1 MLTRTHGGAVAQGVL
16 YELPLRYKSGRHQE
30 EKKRIAA
37 EAASRVA
44 DGVAIGLTGG
54 TTTTEVAR
62 AVIDRQR
69 LTVVTNALNIASEL
83 AIRPNLKLVVT
94 GGYARPES
102 YELVGPLAEQAL
114 AGLNLDVVFL
124 GVDGISPT
132 AGITTHHEV
141 EAHTNL
147 ALIERAPP
155 RRRGD
160 GQLQDRSRGV
170 RADLPDR
177 SRARG
182 DHRRRGRSRSARRTP
197 RGRRRRGDR
206 VTDRRGTPRASA
218 APSSGP
224 RPALRTRRAPRAAR
238 RGSPWIDVHNHLG
251 RWLTSGWAAPD
262 VAALLEVMDAANVA
276 AIVNL
281 DGMRGEELQ
290 ANLDRYDRAHPG
302 RFVTFAQVDWPR

>member
-1 MLTRTHGGAVAQGVL
+1 MRQSERLSAILEALANDGSVGVADLATQLDVSAATVRRDLEFLEHQRMLTRTHGGAVAQGVL
-16 YELPLRYKSGRHQE
+16 YELPLRYKSARHQE

-124 GVDGISPT
+124 GVDGISST

-147 ALIERAPP
+147 ALIERARHVVVVTDSSKIGLVAFAQICPI
-155 RRRGD
+155 
-160 GQLQDRSRGV
+160 
-170 RADLPDR
+170 
-177 SRARG
+177 
-182 DHRRRGRSRSARRTP
+182 
-197 RGRRRRGDR
+197 DR
-206 VTDRRGTPRASA
+206 VHEVITDAGADRGLLAE
-218 APSSGP
+218 
-224 RPALRTRRAPRAAR
+224 LREA
-238 RGSPWIDVHNHLG
+238 GVDV
-251 RWLTSGWAAPD
+251 
-262 VAALLEVMDAANVA
+262 
-276 AIVNL
+276 
-281 DGMRGEELQ
+281 
-290 ANLDRYDRAHPG
+290 
-302 RFVTFAQVDWPR
+302 VTV

>member
-1 MLTRTHGGAVAQGVL
+1 MRQSERLSAILEALANDGSVGVTDLATQLDVSAATVRRDLEFLEHQRMLTRTHGGAVAEGVL
-16 YELPLRYKSGRHQE
+16 YELPLRYKSARHQE

-37 EAASRVA
+37 EAATRVA

-94 GGYARPES
+94 GGYARAES

-147 ALIERAPP
+147 ALIERARHVVVVTDSSKIGLVAFAQICPI
-155 RRRGD
+155 
-160 GQLQDRSRGV
+160 
-170 RADLPDR
+170 
-177 SRARG
+177 
-182 DHRRRGRSRSARRTP
+182 
-197 RGRRRRGDR
+197 DR
-206 VTDRRGTPRASA
+206 VHEVITDAGADRGLLAE
-218 APSSGP
+218 
-224 RPALRTRRAPRAAR
+224 LREA
-238 RGSPWIDVHNHLG
+238 GVDV
-251 RWLTSGWAAPD
+251 
-262 VAALLEVMDAANVA
+262 
-276 AIVNL
+276 
-281 DGMRGEELQ
+281 
-290 ANLDRYDRAHPG
+290 
-302 RFVTFAQVDWPR
+302 VTV

>member
-1 MLTRTHGGAVAQGVL
+1 MRQSERLSAILEALANDGSVGVADLATQLDVSAATVRRDLEFLEHQRMLTRTHGGAVAQGVL
-16 YELPLRYKSGRHQE
+16 YELPLRYKSARHQE

-147 ALIERAPP
+147 ALIERARHVVVVTDSSKIGLVAFAQICPI
-155 RRRGD
+155 
-160 GQLQDRSRGV
+160 DRVHEVITDAG
-170 RADLPDR
+170 ADLGLLAELREAGVDV
-177 SRARG
+177 
-182 DHRRRGRSRSARRTP
+182 
-197 RGRRRRGDR
+197 
-206 VTDRRGTPRASA
+206 VT
-218 APSSGP
+218 
-224 RPALRTRRAPRAAR
+224 
-238 RGSPWIDVHNHLG
+238 V
-251 RWLTSGWAAPD
+251 
-262 VAALLEVMDAANVA
+262 
-276 AIVNL
+276 
-281 DGMRGEELQ
+281 
-290 ANLDRYDRAHPG
+290 
-302 RFVTFAQVDWPR
+302 

>member
-1 MLTRTHGGAVAQGVL
+1 MRQSERLSAILEALANDGSVGVADLATQLDVSAATVRRDLEFLDQQRMLTRTHGGAVAQGVL

-94 GGYARPES
+94 GGSARPES

-147 ALIERAPP
+147 ALIERARHVVVVTDSSKIGLVAFAQICPI
-155 RRRGD
+155 
-160 GQLQDRSRGV
+160 
-170 RADLPDR
+170 
-177 SRARG
+177 
-182 DHRRRGRSRSARRTP
+182 
-197 RGRRRRGDR
+197 DR
-206 VTDRRGTPRASA
+206 VHEVITDAGADRGLLAE
-218 APSSGP
+218 
-224 RPALRTRRAPRAAR
+224 LREA
-238 RGSPWIDVHNHLG
+238 GV
-251 RWLTSGWAAPD
+251 
-262 VAALLEVMDAANVA
+262 VV
-276 AIVNL
+276 
-281 DGMRGEELQ
+281 
-290 ANLDRYDRAHPG
+290 
-302 RFVTFAQVDWPR
+302 VTV